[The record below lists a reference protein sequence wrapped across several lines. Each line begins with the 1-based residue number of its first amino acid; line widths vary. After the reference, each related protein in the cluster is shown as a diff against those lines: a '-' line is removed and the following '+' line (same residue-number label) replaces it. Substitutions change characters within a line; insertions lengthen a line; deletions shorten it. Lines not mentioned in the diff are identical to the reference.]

1 MVPLPMLHP
10 RSLALALLL
19 AAAPPALVAQGADSA
34 HVSPEPVFTTTDFA
48 YIGAVGVATLAVAPL
63 DESLANYMQTHGQT
77 SRVLHGLS
85 HTVEAV
91 AVPGAFIIGG
101 GLYAAGRL
109 GGNDRMA
116 DLGLH
121 GTEAIVIGT
130 VVTSMLKFTTG
141 RARPYVNR
149 DRPHDFEFM
158 RGLKDESYRSFPS
171 GHSLTAFAAAA
182 AVTEET
188 RRWWPHS
195 TWYVAPLMYGGATL
209 VGVSRMYNNKHWAS
223 DVMMGAAIGIFTGR
237 RVVRWQHSHPGNKL
251 DKWLLGASI
260 RPAGEGHVVRM
271 FVVPVR

>member
-1 MVPLPMLHP
+1 MFPPPML
-10 RSLALALLL
+10 RSVTLALLV
-19 AAAPPALVAQGADSA
+19 AVAPALPAQGADTA
-34 HVSPEPVFTTTDFA
+34 RVTPEPVFTTTDFA
-48 YIGAVGVATLAVAPL
+48 YVGAVGVATLAVAPL
-63 DESLANYMQTHGQT
+63 DESLASYLQTHWQT
-77 SRVLHGLS
+77 NRAIHGLS
-85 HTVEAV
+85 RTVETV

-130 VVTSMLKFTTG
+130 VVTSLIKFSAG
-141 RARPYVNR
+141 RARPYVDR
-149 DRPHDFEFM
+149 KRPHDFKFM
-158 RGLKDESYRSFPS
+158 RGLHDENYRSFPS

-223 DVMMGAAIGIFTGR
+223 DVVVGAAIGIFTGR

-251 DKWLLGASI
+251 DSWLLGASI
-260 RPAGEGHVVRM
+260 RPAADGGGRVVRM